1 MALRGHG
8 QGPAQAQAKELLA
21 QQTTDPS
28 ILTGVSSS
36 PPRALSGGGRTRVE
50 RGIWRKARSQEFP
63 SPETSAGHQQRK
75 SRNGMKILPNAL
87 GC

>member
-28 ILTGVSSS
+28 ILTGVSS
-36 PPRALSGGGRTRVE
+36 PRPGLCPEVAGPGWREASGERHGAKNSRPQRRQRGTNKGRVE
-50 RGIWRKARSQEFP
+50 MG
-63 SPETSAGHQQRK
+63 
-75 SRNGMKILPNAL
+75 
-87 GC
+87 